1 MKLVV
6 AVDNEWGIGYK
17 GELLARVRA
26 DLKYFQSLTKGNVV
40 ILGSKTLS
48 TFPGGRVLKNRENI
62 VLSRNPDYNPEGA
75 VMARSLDDLLEIL
88 KGYNTDNVYVIGG
101 SQIYSMLL
109 PYCDTAYVT
118 KFEKSFTKDAFFPNL
133 DASPQWELAEIGEEQ
148 LTDPET
154 DTEEN
159 MTFRFCTY
167 KRV

>member
-6 AVDNEWGIGYK
+6 AVDNEWGIGNK

-26 DLKYFQSLTKGNVV
+26 DLRYFQSLTKGNVV

-48 TFPGGRVLKNRENI
+48 TFPGGRVLKDRTNI
-62 VLSRNPDYNPEGA
+62 VLSRNTDYSPEGA
-75 VMARSLDDLLEIL
+75 IMVRSLDELFERLRGFDSDSI
-88 KGYNTDNVYVIGG
+88 YVIGG
-101 SQIYSMLL
+101 AQIYSQLL

-118 KFEKSFTKDAFFPNL
+118 KFEKSFEKDAFFDNL
-133 DASPQWELAEIGEEQ
+133 DASDEWELVAVGEPQ
-148 LTDPET
+148 KTNPET
-154 DTEEN
+154 DTEPD